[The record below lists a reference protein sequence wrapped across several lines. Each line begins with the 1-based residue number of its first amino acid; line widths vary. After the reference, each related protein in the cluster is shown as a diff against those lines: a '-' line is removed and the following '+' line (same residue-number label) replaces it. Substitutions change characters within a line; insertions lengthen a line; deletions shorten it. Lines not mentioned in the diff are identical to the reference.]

1 MLYFSP
7 RVPHSS
13 NFFPAIKH
21 YDNLMAPAYCTLLP
35 PQRLLSSLIMA
46 TRVLRLPIREFHIQ
60 NLNQLT
66 ALCLVRRR
74 HHGNIPG
81 TEHLQCKF
89 FPRLLKLDPIREIGF
104 EEGNIPALDSRD
116 LAGLNSG
123 KVCTPANTILLLQSS
138 IITNFLNDAAVPT
151 TSYCLD
157 REDDIDKEGNIEAM
171 RNVVTEIRLQDSLRE
186 ARPRE
191 TSEEEEIN
199 EKLADLM
206 SARNFVLIV
215 GQSVSSNS

>member
-1 MLYFSP
+1 
-7 RVPHSS
+7 
-13 NFFPAIKH
+13 
-21 YDNLMAPAYCTLLP
+21 
-35 PQRLLSSLIMA
+35 MA

-89 FPRLLKLDPIREIGF
+89 FPRLLKLNPIREIGF

-116 LAGLNSG
+116 LAGLNS
-123 KVCTPANTILLLQSS
+123 
-138 IITNFLNDAAVPT
+138 
-151 TSYCLD
+151 D

-186 ARPRE
+186 ATPRE

-206 SARNFVLIV
+206 SARHFVLIV
-215 GQSVSSNS
+215 GQSVSSIS